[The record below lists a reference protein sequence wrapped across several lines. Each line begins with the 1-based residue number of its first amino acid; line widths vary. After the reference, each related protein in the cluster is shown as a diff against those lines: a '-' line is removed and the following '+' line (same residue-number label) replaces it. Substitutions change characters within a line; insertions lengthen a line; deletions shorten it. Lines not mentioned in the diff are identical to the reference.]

1 MRMAHVRFAAAFAL
15 GLFLVALDLVLPRRR
30 ARIETRADPAHDEK
44 RS

>member
-30 ARIETRADPAHDEK
+30 ARIETADESAHDDD
-44 RS
+44 